1 LVSEKYGIKGN
12 ADEVHT
18 LADGTMAPLDYKF
31 ARYDERL
38 FKTSLV
44 VEGYQSSGKADV
56 TSMTITVGNAPST
69 SSPPGPTP
77 EPTPR
82 SAFSKIEAEE
92 YNSSSHQPFRP

>member
-1 LVSEKYGIKGN
+1 MKMGKMY
-12 ADEVHT
+12 EV
-18 LADGTMAPLDYKF
+18 A
-31 ARYDERL
+31 
-38 FKTSLV
+38 LV

-82 SAFSKIEAEE
+82 SAFSK
-92 YNSSSHQPFRP
+92 SKLRSTTPSSHQPFRP